1 MVHLELS
8 DIHYILN
15 RVIDI
20 VMAQPMLLPVKAPV
34 VIGSDIH
41 G

>member
-1 MVHLELS
+1 MVNLDLK
-8 DIHYILN
+8 DIMYILN
-15 RVIDI
+15 RVID
-20 VMAQPMLLPVKAPV
+20 VLMSQPMLLQVKAPV